1 MFLIKVVPQI
11 KGGSPLEYAVVKCN
25 VTQYFEQKDISSK
38 YFSNIAQ
45 NQMTL
50 EMANQLAPSVSID
63 NTRSTQVTD
72 DNGEATF
79 QMKIV
84 KGTNNLRVAV
94 ICEC

>member
-1 MFLIKVVPQI
+1 
-11 KGGSPLEYAVVKCN
+11 
-25 VTQYFEQKDISSK
+25 
-38 YFSNIAQ
+38 
-45 NQMTL
+45 MTL